1 MFPHRVISLR
11 YIPVQIFAGW
21 YCTGSPT
28 WATASGLK
36 RHREGGRWGVSRQ
49 LNHWHGEPALKR
61 VHASLHNYPLCIETT
76 SIIKD
81 ADSGLIGTS
90 KNGSWSVTEHRVRG
104 QSATS
109 LGWLRFISTLIL
121 FVKFKMNECVT
132 NILKGSLKISM
143 AHQWMSAG
151 IVHGVWDH
159 RRIMKIHAHVAL
171 PGLFPFSG
179 YVGVLAVVLKTND
192 NSPWTDEFDSKGD
205 QVKSLHTNCKKGVL
219 RLISLYLCPTEI
231 ELSCLIESI
240 STTNPRIEWKKIT
253 NEGPSYVY
261 FEKKISGNR
270 SHLWLFHCIDDT
282 LNLYYFLFQ

>member
-1 MFPHRVISLR
+1 M
-11 YIPVQIFAGW
+11 FAGC
-21 YCTGSPT
+21 YCTASPT

-36 RHREGGRWGVSRQ
+36 RHREGGEEGGGGVSRR

-81 ADSGLIGTS
+81 ADSGLISTS
-90 KNGSWSVTEHRVRG
+90 KNGSWSVQEHRVHG
-104 QSATS
+104 QSTTS

-205 QVKSLHTNCKKGVL
+205 RVKTLHANCKKKGAL
-219 RLISLYLCPTEI
+219 RLISLCLCPAEI

-240 STTNPRIEWKKIT
+240 STSNPRIEWKKIT

-270 SHLWLFHCIDDT
+270 SHLRLFHCIDDT
-282 LNLYYFLFQ
+282 LHLLYFLFQ

>member
-1 MFPHRVISLR
+1 MHQAWKDIE
-11 YIPVQIFAGW
+11 
-21 YCTGSPT
+21 
-28 WATASGLK
+28 
-36 RHREGGRWGVSRQ
+36 REGGRGVSRR

-81 ADSGLIGTS
+81 ADSGLISTS
-90 KNGSWSVTEHRVRG
+90 KNGSWSVQEHRVHG
-104 QSATS
+104 QSTTS
-109 LGWLRFISTLIL
+109 LGWLRFIRTLIL

-205 QVKSLHTNCKKGVL
+205 RVKTLHAKCKKRRVEVNIALSLSRRDRVIVSDWVHINNQSQNWMEEDYKWGAELRVL
-219 RLISLYLCPTEI
+219 RKEDL
-231 ELSCLIESI
+231 
-240 STTNPRIEWKKIT
+240 R
-253 NEGPSYVY
+253 
-261 FEKKISGNR
+261 
-270 SHLWLFHCIDDT
+270 
-282 LNLYYFLFQ
+282 

>member
-1 MFPHRVISLR
+1 MIQQCSL
-11 YIPVQIFAGW
+11 
-21 YCTGSPT
+21 TGSYLS
-28 WATASGLK
+28 ATYQCKSLQGAIALLVLHEPQHQAWK
-36 RHREGGRWGVSRQ
+36 DIEREGGGGVSRR

-81 ADSGLIGTS
+81 ADSGLISTS
-90 KNGSWSVTEHRVRG
+90 KNGSWSVTEHRVHG
-104 QSATS
+104 QSTTS
-109 LGWLRFISTLIL
+109 LGWLRFITTLIL

-179 YVGVLAVVLKTND
+179 YVGVLAVVLRTNN
-192 NSPWTDEFDSKGD
+192 NSPWTEEFDSKGNR
-205 QVKSLHTNCKKGVL
+205 VKTLHANFKKRRVEEYRFVSVPQRSSYRVWLSQFQQPIPESNGR
-219 RLISLYLCPTEI
+219 RLQMRGRVMCTSKRRSRVTDHIY
-231 ELSCLIESI
+231 
-240 STTNPRIEWKKIT
+240 
-253 NEGPSYVY
+253 SYFIV
-261 FEKKISGNR
+261 
-270 SHLWLFHCIDDT
+270 
-282 LNLYYFLFQ
+282 